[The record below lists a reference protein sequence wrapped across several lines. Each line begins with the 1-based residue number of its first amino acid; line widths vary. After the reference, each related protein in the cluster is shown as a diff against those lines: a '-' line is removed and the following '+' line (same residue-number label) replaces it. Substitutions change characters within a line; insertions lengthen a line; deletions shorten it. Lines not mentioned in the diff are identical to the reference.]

1 MCEFHIPLQ
10 ALRQPHDPTKPKVI
24 LCYEPEPPPIQI
36 FLNDEEI
43 NQLIAMFPQDREF
56 EQQRRKKRTELAAQQ
71 ILSNIKN
78 TFKHYNYITN
88 NAKQNGKP

>member
-1 MCEFHIPLQ
+1 MCEFYIPLQ
-10 ALRQPHDPTKPKVI
+10 APRQPYDPIKPMQYNPK
-24 LCYEPEPPPIQI
+24 PPPVQV

-56 EQQRRKKRTELAAQQ
+56 EQQRRKKRAELAVQQ

-88 NAKQNGKP
+88 HAKQNGKP